1 MQNLTPMTTSE
12 NIRAKIFDLVQQYHQ
27 AKFAPKAFDL
37 DKDLVHYAGR
47 VFDADEI
54 VNLIDAGLD
63 FCLTAHRRDT
73 EAHAAGYNEQII
85 TLGTVEQTS
94 SLSGRWISP
103 PSPSFR
109 HE

>member
-1 MQNLTPMTTSE
+1 MPSPE
-12 NIRAKIFDLVQQYHQ
+12 DIRTQILELVRQYHQ
-27 AKFAPKAFDL
+27 VKFVPKAFDP

-47 VFDADEI
+47 VFDADES

-73 EAHAAGYNEQII
+73 EAHAPVYNEQII
-85 TLGTVEQTS
+85 TPGTVEQTR
-94 SLSGRWISP
+94 SLSRRWICP
-103 PSPSFR
+103 PSPSLG

>member
-1 MQNLTPMTTSE
+1 MTTPE
-12 NIRAKIFDLVQQYHQ
+12 NIRAKILDLVRQYHQ
-27 AKFAPKAFDL
+27 AKFAPKAFDP

-73 EAHAAGYNEQII
+73 EAHAPVYNEKII
-85 TLGTVEQTS
+85 PPGMVEQTR
-94 SLSGRWISP
+94 SLSGRWICPS
-103 PSPSFR
+103 SPSLG